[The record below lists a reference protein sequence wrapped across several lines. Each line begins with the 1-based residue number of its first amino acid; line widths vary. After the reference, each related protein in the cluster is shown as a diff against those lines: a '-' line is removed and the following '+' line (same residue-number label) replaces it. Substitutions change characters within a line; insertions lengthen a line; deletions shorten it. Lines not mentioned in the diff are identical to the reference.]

1 MPEIPELSQAR
12 AAWLNQPEE
21 ETPVDI
27 ARIRLRRIWELSA
40 TTRSEIIGSIA
51 AALFFAAVLA
61 WRFVPERETVVLYGC
76 AGVIVWAALTAL
88 RFRYSIRCQ
97 APPPD
102 ALARSGLE
110 HYRAELVRRRD
121 HLRSAWI
128 WHGPLLLA
136 CMLSAAAL
144 GKRMVAGRL
153 WDVLPLVLLLAAWAA
168 IGIRRRVRQAA
179 ELEREINELG
189 GASPP
194 PQFEKEITQ

>member
-1 MPEIPELSQAR
+1 MPEIPELSEAR

-21 ETPVDI
+21 EAPVDI
-27 ARIRLRRIWELSA
+27 ARIRSRRMSELSS

-61 WRFVPERETVVLYGC
+61 WRMAPERETLVLYGC

-88 RFRYSIRCQ
+88 RFRYSIRRQ

-102 ALARSGLE
+102 ALARTGLE
-110 HYRAELVRRRD
+110 HYRAELLRRRD

-136 CMLSAAAL
+136 CLLSATVL

-153 WDVLPLVLLLAAWAA
+153 WDVLPLVLLLAGWAA
-168 IGIRRRVRQAA
+168 IGIRRRLRQAA
-179 ELEREINELG
+179 ELEREVNEIG
-189 GASPP
+189 GSPP
-194 PQFEKEITQ
+194 PQQNEKESTQ